1 SLQESTPMV
10 EAKRGWTRRSFLQLT
25 AGAALAAGAPRFV
38 GRAMAQS
45 DPIRIGHQCD
55 LTGPLASTGHWR
67 KKATDAAV
75 AWVNEQGGIAG
86 RRVEVITVDTET
98 KVDVGVRRMRQ
109 LIQGERVDFVIGS
122 EHGGIGM
129 ACNPIA
135 QEYKTLYLSMS
146 RTDNVTGKAANP
158 YVFRL
163 MANTSMT
170 AHASGPWII
179 ENTGKRWAVIHSD
192 YVWGES
198 NRDAWT
204 YQVK

>member
-55 LTGPLASTGHWR
+55 LTGPLASTGYWR

-98 KVDVGVRRMRQ
+98 KVDVGVRRGRQ
-109 LIQGERVDFVIGS
+109 VVQEERVDYVVGWG
-122 EHGGIGM
+122 HGGIGM
-129 ACNPIA
+129 ACTPSA
-135 QEYKTLYLSMS
+135 QDYTTRSLSMS
-146 RTDNVTGKAANP
+146 RTDNVTGTAAHP
-158 YVFRL
+158 FVFRL
-163 MANTSMT
+163 MANTPMT

-179 ENTGKRWAVIHSD
+179 ENTGKRWAVI
-192 YVWGES
+192 
-198 NRDAWT
+198 
-204 YQVK
+204 